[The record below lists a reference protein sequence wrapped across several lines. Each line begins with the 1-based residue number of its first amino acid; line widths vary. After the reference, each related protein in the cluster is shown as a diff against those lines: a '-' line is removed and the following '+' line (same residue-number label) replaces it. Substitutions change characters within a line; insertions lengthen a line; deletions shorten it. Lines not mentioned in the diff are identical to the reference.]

1 MPARKLESSE
11 SRHIVSFA
19 NFKENISFHFKC
31 YNCINTEKYT
41 EEGIKPYFKLVSS
54 FTQGLS
60 GIFIFF
66 VILVWPKRGVFTDT
80 SPEC

>member
-1 MPARKLESSE
+1 M
-11 SRHIVSFA
+11 
-19 NFKENISFHFKC
+19 
-31 YNCINTEKYT
+31 

-66 VILVWPKRGVFTDT
+66 VILVWPKREVFMILAQNAKLIGGGGVLKTIMFL
-80 SPEC
+80 